1 VQLLIVCT
9 RGSDVLQW
17 GSSATRFSV
26 CFEPFSSILLCL
38 SCVEFSQPVALVVAD
53 LNANP
58 RAADSPVVAHRV
70 LNFLQRDLP
79 LFEED
84 DEDFELGG
92 GGQTG
97 AGGEAGVQLRVLW
110 VSCVVRLRV

>member
-1 VQLLIVCT
+1 VFAC
-9 RGSDVLQW
+9 R
-17 GSSATRFSV
+17 
-26 CFEPFSSILLCL
+26 
-38 SCVEFSQPVALVVAD
+38 
-53 LNANP
+53 
-58 RAADSPVVAHRV
+58 AHRV

-97 AGGEAGVQLRVLW
+97 AGGEAGAVVGVLSVYMARARAACGRSDDVVPLILWHAYQLVAVRERGVVLTMW
-110 VSCVVRLRV
+110 CYPQPCV

>member
-1 VQLLIVCT
+1 VFAC
-9 RGSDVLQW
+9 R
-17 GSSATRFSV
+17 
-26 CFEPFSSILLCL
+26 
-38 SCVEFSQPVALVVAD
+38 
-53 LNANP
+53 
-58 RAADSPVVAHRV
+58 AHRV

-97 AGGEAGVQLRVLW
+97 AGGEAGMYSLYIWRVHVQ
-110 VSCVVRLRV
+110 CVVAVMTLCRLYCGTLPSMLLFARMVWYLRWNAFHGFVCDGYG

>member
-1 VQLLIVCT
+1 VFAC
-9 RGSDVLQW
+9 R
-17 GSSATRFSV
+17 
-26 CFEPFSSILLCL
+26 
-38 SCVEFSQPVALVVAD
+38 
-53 LNANP
+53 
-58 RAADSPVVAHRV
+58 AHRV

-97 AGGEAGVQLRVLW
+97 GAGGEAGAFLSVLW
-110 VSCVVRLRV
+110 MSCVVRLRV